1 MPVYSDFAI
10 EGSASAAK
18 EAINMDQNISN
29 ELRKKLLRMQRDEL
43 TGSLLYA
50 NMSAHQKDERNKRVF
65 LDISRAEKGHYETWK
80 AYTGQEVT
88 PNRAKIAL
96 FTVLSRVMGVTF
108 TIKLFEQGEETG
120 IADLRTIEQELP
132 EARAILAEEE
142 EHEKKLMELIDE
154 ERLHYIGSVVLG
166 LNDAMVELTGT
177 IAGLT
182 FALANCRLVAL
193 SGLITG
199 ISATLSMAASNY
211 LAQRAE
217 GNGKALKSS
226 VYTGVA
232 YLLAVAVIVL
242 PYLLLP
248 NSWYVAAFAIML
260 GSVILIILGFNY
272 YTSVAQGT
280 PFFKRFAEMALI
292 SLGVAALSFGIGLA
306 AKALLGIQV
315 G

>member
-1 MPVYSDFAI
+1 MA
-10 EGSASAAK
+10 
-18 EAINMDQNISN
+18 
-29 ELRKKLLRMQRDEL
+29 
-43 TGSLLYA
+43 
-50 NMSAHQKDERNKRVF
+50 
-65 LDISRAEKGHYETWK
+65 
-80 AYTGQEVT
+80 
-88 PNRAKIAL
+88 NRARIAL
-96 FTVLSRVMGVTF
+96 FTVLSRVIGVTF

-226 VYTGVA
+226 LYTGVA
-232 YLLAVAVIVL
+232 YLLAVAVIIL

>member
-1 MPVYSDFAI
+1 
-10 EGSASAAK
+10 
-18 EAINMDQNISN
+18 MDRVISE
-29 ELRKKLLRMQRDEL
+29 ELRKQLLGMQQDEL
-43 TGSLLYA
+43 TGSILYA
-50 NMSAHQKDERNKRVF
+50 RIAARQKDEGNRHVF
-65 LDISRAEKGHYETWK
+65 LDISRAERGHYETWK
-80 AYTGQEVT
+80 SYTGRDVA
-88 PNRAKIAL
+88 PKRAKIAL

-108 TIKLFEQGEETG
+108 TIKLFEKGEDAG
-120 IADLRTIEQELP
+120 ISELQKVERELP

-142 EHEKKLMELIDE
+142 EHEQRLMGMIDE
-154 ERLHYIGSVVLG
+154 ERLHYVGSIVLG
-166 LNDAMVELTGT
+166 LNDALVELTGT

-199 ISATLSMAASNY
+199 VSATLSMAASNY

-226 VYTGVA
+226 AYTGVA
-232 YLLAVAVIVL
+232 YLIAVFFIVL

-248 NSWYVAAFAIML
+248 NDWYVVAFSIMIA
-260 GSVILIILGFNY
+260 SVILIILGFNY
-272 YTSVAQGT
+272 YTSVAQDT

-292 SLGVAALSFGIGLA
+292 SLGVAALSFVIGLA